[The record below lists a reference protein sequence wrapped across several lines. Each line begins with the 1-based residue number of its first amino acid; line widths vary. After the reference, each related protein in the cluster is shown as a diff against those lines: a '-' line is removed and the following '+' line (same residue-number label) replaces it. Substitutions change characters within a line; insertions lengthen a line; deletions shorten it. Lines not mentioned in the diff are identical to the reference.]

1 MLVNF
6 DKKILKKLL
15 KYIKLRLYLM
25 KCKADRTMFKTPE
38 LLKIHYSTSY
48 SERLC
53 LEVHIC
59 SE

>member
-6 DKKILKKLL
+6 DKKTLKKLP

-38 LLKIHYSTSY
+38 LFKIQYGTSY

-53 LEVHIC
+53 LEVQIMF
-59 SE
+59 